1 MNVPIGLVLLAAGL
15 RWLPRLGGGRG
26 RIDLAGVATL
36 GPTVLAFVLPLV
48 LGQEEHWPAW
58 GWACL
63 AASAVGIVVFAVVE
77 RWVSRRG
84 GHPIVSGQVLRL
96 PGLAS
101 SIVAIFL
108 VMAVFSGFLFT
119 LTLHLQEALGDSAL
133 RAALTFAPTGIA
145 FAAVSLSWRRLPA
158 RTAIRDT
165 VRMASPS
172 YSESIIIARSADA
185 LYDLVSDVTRMGEWS
200 PVCKACWWDDGAGAR
215 AGAWFTGRNEASGR
229 TWETRSE
236 VVTAARGREFAFVV
250 GGAWVRWGYTFTP
263 VDGGTQVTESW
274 EFLPAGLARFGERY
288 GADAQAQIADRTE
301 AARTG
306 IPLTLAAIKR
316 TAELA

>member
-1 MNVPIGLVLLAAGL
+1 M
-15 RWLPRLGGGRG
+15 
-26 RIDLAGVATL
+26 ATL

-63 AASAVGIVVFAVVE
+63 AASAVGIVVFAAVE

-84 GHPIVSGQVLRL
+84 GHPIVSGHVLRL

-108 VMAVFSGFLFT
+108 VMAVFSGFLFA

-158 RTAIRDT
+158 RTRL
-165 VRMASPS
+165 R
-172 YSESIIIARSADA
+172 RR
-185 LYDLVSDVTRMGEWS
+185 LG
-200 PVCKACWWDDGAGAR
+200 R
-215 AGAWFTGRNEASGR
+215 AGRARRTGGKGGS
-229 TWETRSE
+229 
-236 VVTAARGREFAFVV
+236 RGLTIEQPAGTVV
-250 GGAWVRWGYTFTP
+250 GPRGLRAGSSYLMVYLYGSPASSLVAICAY
-263 VDGGTQVTESW
+263 GGMLFSRSST
-274 EFLPAGLARFGERY
+274 
-288 GADAQAQIADRTE
+288 
-301 AARTG
+301 
-306 IPLTLAAIKR
+306 
-316 TAELA
+316 